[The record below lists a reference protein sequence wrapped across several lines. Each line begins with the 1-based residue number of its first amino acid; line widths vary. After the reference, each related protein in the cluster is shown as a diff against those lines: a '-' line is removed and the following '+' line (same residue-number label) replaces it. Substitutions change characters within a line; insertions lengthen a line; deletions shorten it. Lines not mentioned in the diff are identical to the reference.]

1 MHRKPNSLTIV
12 IPALDE
18 QASIGS
24 TIERCLAAR
33 TALAA
38 ECAIGDVEVI
48 VVSDG
53 SSDETARI
61 AAAYTDVTVFVFI
74 KNRGYGAAIKC
85 GFEYG
90 HGDLVAFLDADG
102 TCDPLHFVALC
113 RRLLDEDADLVLGS
127 RVGADS
133 QMPFVR
139 TVGNKL
145 FALMLG
151 ILSKQAVAD
160 TASGM
165 RVIRREALP
174 QLYPLPDGLHF
185 TPAMSARVL
194 LENRLKLIEVPMS
207 YAERSGRSKLS
218 VVRDGVRFLGAI
230 MRAALCYRPARP
242 LLIGAAILAL
252 FALLLGAAPA
262 TMYLRQGRFEEWM
275 IYRIL
280 LSSLLATMSAFG
292 VCAAVLGDRIAR
304 AAHGRVGAAGGIT
317 TALSRLFDE
326 PLRWWLPPIVVL
338 LAVLLVGQGLIQYAQ
353 SGAVTMHWSRA
364 VLAALLV
371 TLAGMLLLTGMLL
384 RLMDLIEQQ
393 RAPGKPGGMP
403 PDRIHTGGQAE
414 VNTERQDE
422 RFDKHVD
429 SS

>member
-364 VLAALLV
+364 VLA
-371 TLAGMLLLTGMLL
+371 
-384 RLMDLIEQQ
+384 
-393 RAPGKPGGMP
+393 
-403 PDRIHTGGQAE
+403 
-414 VNTERQDE
+414 
-422 RFDKHVD
+422 
-429 SS
+429 